1 MVKRWLLALAVLA
14 GCSSGDDKAQPTIA
28 SLEDQTTL
36 AASTTR
42 PRPSFEQAAFD
53 VVACMRDEGVDVPDP
68 QFDAAGRFVVP
79 TNINLADPKLRP
91 ALQKCSPLL
100 AVAFPDVS
108 NLDPDY
114 LARVQD
120 SLQNYA
126 DCMRTQGVEDFP
138 NPQFVGGL
146 PTLDLLGK
154 IPFDDSDFREA
165 DAACRPQLDALDESP

>member
-1 MVKRWLLALAVLA
+1 MVKRLLVTLLVLA
-14 GCSSGDDKAQPTIA
+14 GCSGGDDETQPTIA

-42 PRPSFEQAAFD
+42 PRPSFEQAAFE
-53 VVACMRDEGVDVPDP
+53 VVACMRDEGVDIPDP

-108 NLDPDY
+108 NLDPAY

-120 SLQNYA
+120 NLQNYA
-126 DCMRTQGVEDFP
+126 DCMRTQAVEEFP
-138 NPQFVGGL
+138 NPEFTGGL
-146 PTLDLLGK
+146 PSLDLFGK
-154 IPFDDSDFREA
+154 IPFDDPDFRQA
-165 DAACRPQLDALDESP
+165 DAACRPQLDAADESS